1 MEEPNRE
8 ALTITPNATLKAYLD
23 LVFEDAGL
31 TIANVQT
38 LRDGLTYLKSNTPA
52 IIVLDDLHEE
62 GLDSAGFIW
71 RIKRIKR
78 IRRTPTIQIIHSSS
92 ERARLTV
99 EISGADHIVELPIKN
114 SHFRKLIANLLSL
127 SR

>member
-1 MEEPNRE
+1 MDEPIRE
-8 ALTITPNATLKAYLD
+8 ALTITSNATLKAYLD

-31 TIANVQT
+31 KVAGVAT
-38 LRDGLTYLKSNTPA
+38 LREGLEYLKSHTPA
-52 IIVLDDLHEE
+52 IIVLDDLHEN

-71 RIKRIKR
+71 RIKRVKR
-78 IRRTPTIQIIHSSS
+78 LKKTPTIQIIHKTS
-92 ERARLTV
+92 ERERLTI

-114 SHFRKLIANLLSL
+114 SRFRKLIANLLSI